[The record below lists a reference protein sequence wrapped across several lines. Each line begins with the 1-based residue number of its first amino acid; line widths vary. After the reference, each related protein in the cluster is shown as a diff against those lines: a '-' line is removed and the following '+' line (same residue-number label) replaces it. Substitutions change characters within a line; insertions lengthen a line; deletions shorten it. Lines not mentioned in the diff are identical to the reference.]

1 MSHDTLSIS
10 GALGSVKKITLGEA
24 LTTETQ
30 NTEITIEGNA
40 DLKQQT
46 LVTPGRYFYPVVSVN
61 KYGIVTSISESTA
74 VDVVAMIASRASN
87 QNFSDQTWSTVNW
100 PNDVVQ
106 VHYNSGGAMNLASGE
121 WTCPSTG
128 LYVFHFNVAIDVL
141 HDFSLTTT
149 ATDIAA
155 RIRKVNGTAY
165 DIALLNRVGSQVTR
179 ATETWLSLSG
189 ISYLLIGDKVHFQVR
204 TNKGG
209 GPNSN
214 VVHAKAGIFKMSN

>member
-10 GALGSVKKITLGEA
+10 GAVGSIKKITLGEA
-24 LTTETQ
+24 LTTQSGQTD
-30 NTEITIEGNA
+30 ITVEGSAN
-40 DLKQQT
+40 LKEQS
-46 LVTPGRYFYPVVSVN
+46 LINPGRYVNSVLSVN
-61 KYGIVTSISESTA
+61 RYGIVTSISGATA
-74 VDVVAMIASRASN
+74 EDVVATIVSRASN
-87 QNFSDQTWSTVNW
+87 QSFSDVTWSTVSW

-106 VHYNSGGAMNLASGE
+106 VHYNSNNAMNLATGE

-128 LYVFHFNVAIDVL
+128 LYVFDFNVAIDVL
-141 HDFSLTTT
+141 HDYSMTST

-155 RIRKVNGTAY
+155 RIRKVSGSAY
-165 DIALLNRVGSQVTR
+165 DIAFLNRVGSQNTR

-189 ISYLLIGDKVHFQVR
+189 ISYLLIGDVVHFQVR

-214 VVHAKAGIFKMSN
+214 IVHAKAGIFKMSN